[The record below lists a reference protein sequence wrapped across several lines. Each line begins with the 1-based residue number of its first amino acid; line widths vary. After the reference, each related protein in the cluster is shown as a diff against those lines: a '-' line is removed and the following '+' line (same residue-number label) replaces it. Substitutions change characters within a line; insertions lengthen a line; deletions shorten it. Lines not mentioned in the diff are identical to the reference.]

1 VAVPPGAQAPVEA
14 ARRDAATR
22 LNVAADQLRVERVE
36 SQDWS
41 DASLGCPQGG
51 DRSYAQV
58 ITPGYLVIIAGGGK
72 RLEYHTDA
80 RDRAVFCRES

>member
-1 VAVPPGAQAPVEA
+1 M
-14 ARRDAATR
+14 
-22 LNVAADQLRVERVE
+22 AADQLRVERVE

-41 DASLGCPQGG
+41 DASLGCGER
-51 DRSYAQV
+51 DKAYAQV
-58 ITPGYLVIIAGGGK
+58 ITPGYRVIIAGGGK